1 LNIKTCEKKE
11 KSTAE
16 LVVEISS
23 EEFEAAVGKA
33 FIKNRTRISVP
44 GFRKGKAPRKMIER
58 MYGASIFHPD
68 AMEIL
73 FPDVLTLISEY
84 QEIRA
89 IGRPDISDFDI
100 KEDNEGAEITV
111 VTAVFPDVVIGEYK
125 GLSAVKPDPA
135 VHESAIDAE
144 VAEVRLRNARIE
156 KVERPAMS
164 GDVATF
170 DFEGFVDGEPFEG
183 GKADNYELE
192 LGSNAFIP
200 GFEEKMLGM
209 RPGEER
215 DLDLEFPEQYVEH
228 LAGKPVLFK
237 VKLNELREKQM
248 PELDDEFAKDVSEFD
263 TLKEYK
269 DDIRRKLEKTK
280 LEKSDTAF
288 EDALIN
294 KLLETVEADVPD
306 IMIDEQQDIMTRN
319 FVGQLSAYGIKPNDY
334 LDSMG
339 MTPEMFRSNMR
350 AQSEKQVKRR
360 LALEKIAEL
369 EGIEVSE
376 DDIENEY
383 KEQAERYNMELDK
396 LKESISEKDMA
407 LDVKLRLATKVITEN
422 AIAEDDEPDGD
433 EDAAVEKPAAKPK
446 KTTAKKAQPK
456 KKEGDETI

>member
-1 LNIKTCEKKE
+1 MDIKTCEKKE

-16 LVVEISS
+16 LVVGISP

-73 FPDVLTLISEY
+73 FPDVLKLITEY
-84 QEIRA
+84 EEIKM

-100 KEDNEGAEITV
+100 KDDNEGAEITV
-111 VTAVFPDVVIGEYK
+111 VTAVYPDVAIGEYK

-144 VAEVRLRNARIE
+144 VAEVRLRNARME
-156 KVERPAMS
+156 KVERPAIN
-164 GDVATF
+164 GDIAIF

-183 GKADNYELE
+183 GKADNFELE
-192 LGSNAFIP
+192 LGSNSFIP

-209 RPGEER
+209 TTGEER
-215 DLDLEFPEQYVEH
+215 DLDLVFPEQYAEP

-280 LEKSDTAF
+280 LADSDSAF
-288 EDALIN
+288 EDALLN
-294 KLLETVEADVPD
+294 KILDTIEADVPD
-306 IMIDEQQDIMTRN
+306 VMIDEQQDIMTRN
-319 FVGQLSAYGIKPNDY
+319 FVGQLSSYGIKPENY
-334 LDSMG
+334 LQSMG
-339 MTPEMFRSNMR
+339 MTPETFRSNMR
-350 AQSEKQVKRR
+350 MQAEKQVKIR

-383 KEQAERYNMELDK
+383 KESAERYNMEVDK
-396 LKESISEKDMA
+396 LKESLNEKDMA
-407 LDVKLRLATKVITEN
+407 FDIKLRLATKVVTGN
-422 AIAEDDEPDGD
+422 AIAETAVPDD
-433 EDAAVEKPAAKPK
+433 DAPALEKPAVKPK
-446 KTTAKKAQPK
+446 KTTAKKTQPK
-456 KKEGDETI
+456 KTEGDETI

>member
-1 LNIKTCEKKE
+1 LDIKTCEKKE

-16 LVVEISS
+16 LVVGISP

-33 FIKNRTRISVP
+33 FIKNRTRITVP

-73 FPDVLTLISEY
+73 FPDVLKLITEY
-84 QEIRA
+84 EEIKM

-100 KEDNEGAEITV
+100 KDDNEGAEITV
-111 VTAVFPDVVIGEYK
+111 VTAVYPDVAIGEYK
-125 GLSAVKPDPA
+125 GLSAVKHDPA

-144 VAEVRLRNARIE
+144 VAEVRLRNARME
-156 KVERPAMS
+156 KVERPAIN
-164 GDVATF
+164 GDIAIF

-183 GKADNYELE
+183 GKADNFELE
-192 LGSNAFIP
+192 LGSNSFIP

-209 RPGEER
+209 TTGEER
-215 DLDLEFPEQYVEH
+215 DLDLVFPEQYAEP

-237 VKLNELREKQM
+237 VKLSELREKQM

-280 LEKSDTAF
+280 LADSDSAF
-288 EDALIN
+288 EDALLN
-294 KLLETVEADVPD
+294 KILDTIEADVPD
-306 IMIDEQQDIMTRN
+306 VMIDEQQDIMTRN
-319 FVGQLSAYGIKPNDY
+319 FVGQLSSYGIKPENY
-334 LDSMG
+334 LQSMG
-339 MTPEMFRSNMR
+339 MTPETFRSNMR
-350 AQSEKQVKRR
+350 MQAEKQVKTR

-383 KEQAERYNMELDK
+383 KESAERYNMEVDK
-396 LKESISEKDMA
+396 LKESLNEKDMA
-407 LDVKLRLATKVITEN
+407 LDIKLRLATKIVTGN
-422 AIAEDDEPDGD
+422 AIAETAVPDD
-433 EDAAVEKPAAKPK
+433 DAPALEKPAVKPK
-446 KTTAKKAQPK
+446 KTTAKKTQPK
-456 KKEGDETI
+456 KTEGDETI

>member
-1 LNIKTCEKKE
+1 LDIKTCEKKE

-16 LVVEISS
+16 LVVGVSP

-58 MYGASIFHPD
+58 MYGATIFHPD
-68 AMEIL
+68 ALEIL
-73 FPDVLTLISEY
+73 IPDVLKLIADY
-84 QEIRA
+84 PEIKA

-100 KEDNEGAEITV
+100 MDDNDGAEITV
-111 VTAVFPDVVIGEYK
+111 VTAVYPDVAIGDYK

-135 VHESAIDAE
+135 VHESAVDAE
-144 VAEVRLRNARIE
+144 VAEVRLRNARME
-156 KVERPAMS
+156 KVERPAID

-192 LGSNAFIP
+192 LGSNSFIP

-209 RPGEER
+209 TTGEER
-215 DLDLEFPEQYVEH
+215 DLDLVFPEQYAEH

-280 LEKSDTAF
+280 LADSDSAF
-288 EDALIN
+288 EDALLN
-294 KLLETVEADVPD
+294 KILETIEADVPD
-306 IMIDEQQDIMTRN
+306 VMIDEQADIMTRN
-319 FVGQLSAYGIKPNDY
+319 FVGQLSSYGIKPDNY
-334 LDSMG
+334 LQSMG

-350 AQSEKQVKRR
+350 MQAEKQVKTR
-360 LALEKIAEL
+360 LSLEKIAEL

-383 KEQAERYNMELDK
+383 KESAERYNMEVDK
-396 LKESISEKDMA
+396 LKESVSEKDMA
-407 LDVKLRLATKVITEN
+407 LDIKLRLATKVVTGN
-422 AIAEDDEPDGD
+422 AIEE
-433 EDAAVEKPAAKPK
+433 AAVPDDDDPALEKPAAKPRKTTVK
-446 KTTAKKAQPK
+446 KTQPK
-456 KKEGDETI
+456 KIEGDETI